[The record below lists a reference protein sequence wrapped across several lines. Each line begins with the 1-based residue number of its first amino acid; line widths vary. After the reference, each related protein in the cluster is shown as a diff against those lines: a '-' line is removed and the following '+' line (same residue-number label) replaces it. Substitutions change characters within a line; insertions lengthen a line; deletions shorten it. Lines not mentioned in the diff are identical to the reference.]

1 MNRGLRT
8 RMLML
13 ALLPGTLVAVLLTVV
28 FLVHSIDTIEQG
40 LRTRGTAISR
50 HLAALAEFGIFSGQ
64 RTALGALSTSALGI
78 DPDVRGAAIVG
89 PRGEILA
96 RAGEL
101 NPAGWPR
108 LARVEGHRVDGDVL
122 QFIEPVLQRPRR

>member
-50 HLAALAEFGIFSGQ
+50 
-64 RTALGALSTSALGI
+64 
-78 DPDVRGAAIVG
+78 
-89 PRGEILA
+89 
-96 RAGEL
+96 
-101 NPAGWPR
+101 
-108 LARVEGHRVDGDVL
+108 
-122 QFIEPVLQRPRR
+122 